1 MKSLSLT
8 FAVKDIAD
16 RAGDITAVLGASRAN
31 EEGNVLFERLALTGD
46 DYLVVCH
53 AVVEAATEIENRCM
67 GYMPEVRL
75 LRETDSDLLR
85 EVSFVFVVPD
95 DGVDTVVMPLNEC
108 LMSFLVY
115 YLVGYWL
122 RMKLPEECEGY
133 LLQAEGYL
141 SKVFSLLHRRERGVK
156 RGYRLY

>member
-67 GYMPEVRL
+67 GYMPEV
-75 LRETDSDLLR
+75 
-85 EVSFVFVVPD
+85 
-95 DGVDTVVMPLNEC
+95 C
-108 LMSFLVY
+108 L
-115 YLVGYWL
+115 
-122 RMKLPEECEGY
+122 
-133 LLQAEGYL
+133 AEGDGL
-141 SKVFSLLHRRERGVK
+141 GLVAGGEFCVCGA
-156 RGYRLY
+156 